1 MILMNVFQTIQKH
14 KKQGMGIREISR
26 RLGIARKTVRKYYE
40 MSSEQY
46 AEYALSARNKPQAFD
61 SLRDE
66 IIDIYQHNERK
77 VYVSSV
83 YDLLEEKYGSENLP
97 GTARTLRN
105 YISRL
110 IKSGEIERT
119 ANRRFYAPVEELPF
133 GKQLQVDF
141 GETVI
146 ETGERIY
153 IFASVLSASRFR
165 YVAVQNRPF
174 KTLDVVLHLL
184 DCFEYIGGIPE
195 EIVIDQDST
204 LVVSENHGDI
214 LLTKGFTQFKEEM
227 GFRLYVCRKADPES
241 KGKVENL
248 VKFVKTSFFSARRFR
263 TLESV
268 RKSLQ
273 SWLVRTANGK
283 ISQATGRIPRDLLGR
298 EQEALAPLR
307 ASLYKQDTILDRQE
321 RLVDD
326 KSFISVAASRYS
338 VPQEYR
344 NKRIWIYRT
353 DRHLIIY
360 ESLAGKEIARHQLST
375 LPRQTVANRS
385 HFRDRSYKQEEL
397 KEALIKRVASPAWQ
411 SFVQRNYRRYQR
423 YFRDQHEQITV
434 LLDTGYDC
442 DLLEK
447 ALELCADLDTPSAAG
462 LKEAYAYVQ
471 GVAVDKHSDVLPSLV
486 QGIRT
491 IKSDRLPP
499 KVAKRDLSF
508 YHSLISIVG
517 GIL

>member
-1 MILMNVFQTIQKH
+1 
-14 KKQGMGIREISR
+14 MGIREISR

-46 AEYALSARNKPQAFD
+46 AEYSLLARNKPQAFD
-61 SLRDE
+61 RLREE

-83 YDLLEEKYGSENLP
+83 YDLLEEKYGSKNLP

-119 ANRRFYAPVEELPF
+119 ANRRFYTPVDELPF

-141 GETVI
+141 GEVTI

-153 IFASVLSASRFR
+153 IFAAVLSASRFR